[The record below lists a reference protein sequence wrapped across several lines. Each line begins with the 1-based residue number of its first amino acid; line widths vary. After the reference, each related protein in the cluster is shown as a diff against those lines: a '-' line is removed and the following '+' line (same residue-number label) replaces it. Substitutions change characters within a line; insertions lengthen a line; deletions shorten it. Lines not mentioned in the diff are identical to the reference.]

1 MMTLTTRITLCI
13 LRQNDTLALMNHA
26 ERTYPRVRLQRL
38 NNASCRSLGRK
49 ADPVNDQ
56 ELYKQA
62 QERVQQLRGFY
73 LHAAIYV
80 IVNFFL
86 LLLNLLTSLSLLW
99 FLWPLLGWGAGLA
112 VHAFIVFGAGRT
124 WGREWEE
131 QKISQIMEQERSRN
145 PSQPPP
151 EQTGGGGF
159 NDTTW
164 THY

>member
-1 MMTLTTRITLCI
+1 L
-13 LRQNDTLALMNHA
+13 
-26 ERTYPRVRLQRL
+26 
-38 NNASCRSLGRK
+38 
-49 ADPVNDQ
+49 
-56 ELYKQA
+56 
-62 QERVQQLRGFY
+62 Y

-86 LLLNLLTSLSLLW
+86 LVLNLLTSPSMLW

-112 VHAFIVFGAGRT
+112 VHAFLVFGAGRT

-131 QKISQIMEQERSRN
+131 RKIRQFMEQERNRN

-159 NDTTW
+159 TDTSW